1 MQKRAIIFALIAIL
15 LWSTVATAFKIA
27 LSTSTFIELLF
38 FSSIFSLL
46 ALFIILIIQKKIKIL
61 FSLKAKDI
69 IIPASLGFLNPFL
82 YYLIL
87 FKSYSLLPA
96 QIAQP
101 LNYTW
106 PIVLVILSAPIL
118 KQKIGTKGLISII
131 ISFVGVII
139 ISLQGSLEN
148 FAQVSKIG
156 VSLAVGSSVIWASY
170 WLFNVK
176 SILDEM
182 VKLFLNFLFGVLYIG
197 IYILVLDEIS
207 MPDFKNILSFA
218 YIGLFEM
225 SITFAFWI
233 TALKLTNRTD
243 SISILVYISPF
254 TSLIFIYFILHE
266 SINFSTVIGLVF
278 IILGIIIQK
287 VKRINI

>member
-156 VSLAVGSSVIWASY
+156 VSLAVGSSVIWALY

>member
-1 MQKRAIIFALIAIL
+1 MQRRATIFALSAIF
-15 LWSTVATAFKIA
+15 LWSTVASAFKIA
-27 LSTSTFIELLF
+27 LETSTFIELLF
-38 FSSIFSLL
+38 FSSTFSLI
-46 ALFIILIIQKKIKIL
+46 ALFILLIFQKKTKIL

-69 IIPASLGFLNPFL
+69 VMPASLGFLNPFL

-118 KQKIGTKGLISII
+118 KQKIGLKGLVSII

-139 ISLQGSLEN
+139 ISTQGSLES
-148 FAQVSKIG
+148 FAQVSKLG
-156 VSLAVGSSVIWASY
+156 VSLAVGSSVIWALY

-176 SILDEM
+176 SKLDEM
-182 VKLFLNFLFGVLYIG
+182 VKLFLNFLFGVFYIGLYIL
-197 IYILVLDEIS
+197 IFDEIRFPNTES
-207 MPDFKNILSFA
+207 LFSLA

-243 SISILVYISPF
+243 SISILVYLSPF
-254 TSLIFIYFILHE
+254 ISLIFIYFILHE
-266 SINFSTVIGLVF
+266 NIYFSTVIGLIF
-278 IILGIIIQK
+278 IILGILIQK
-287 VKRINI
+287 IKRIKL

>member
-278 IILGIIIQK
+278 IISGIIIQK

>member
-148 FAQVSKIG
+148 FAQVSKLG

-278 IILGIIIQK
+278 IISGIIIQK